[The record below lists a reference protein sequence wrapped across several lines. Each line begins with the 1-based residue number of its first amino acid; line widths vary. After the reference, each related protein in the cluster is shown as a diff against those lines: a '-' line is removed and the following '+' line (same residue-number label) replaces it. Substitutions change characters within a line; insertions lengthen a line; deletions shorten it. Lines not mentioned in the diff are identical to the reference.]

1 MAEHKDDHYGKIGAA
16 VAAALKIHEDER
28 QEQAAENVAI
38 GCMKVTE
45 MIVYDAI
52 GTKTND
58 VGKIE
63 ITERGRRPYF
73 CRTTEE
79 EVILKKNN
87 PDARIET
94 FTIQLLKS
102 TAEKYLNDPE
112 NKKLFVPHKALQKV
126 TL

>member
-45 MIVYDAI
+45 LIAYDAI
-52 GTKTND
+52 GSETND
-58 VGKIE
+58 VGKVTI
-63 ITERGRRPYF
+63 IERGRAPAF

-79 EVILKKNN
+79 EVLFKRNN
-87 PDARIET
+87 PNARIET

-102 TAEKYLNDPE
+102 TAEKYLNRPE
-112 NKKLFVPHKALQKV
+112 NKKQFRVPKPQEVAL
-126 TL
+126 